1 MGVQFCMMFLF
12 PMYPNYLH
20 IHYYSCSKKIKHCT
34 EVPEIQ
40 DEQHSKRTAPPPT
53 AQMPES
59 NLLIFWREAPQ
70 WDLLR
75 GIGAIFEF
83 RPMSGDMGVQS
94 PNSRPFSDPRLE
106 LILLL

>member
-1 MGVQFCMMFLF
+1 M
-12 PMYPNYLH
+12 
-20 IHYYSCSKKIKHCT
+20 
-34 EVPEIQ
+34 PEIQ
-40 DEQHSKRTAPPPT
+40 DEQHSKRTLSPSARQRWTARQNGPSIEGPEGPSPTAMPPPT
-53 AQMPES
+53 AQMPGS

-83 RPMSGDMGVQS
+83 RSMSGDMGVQS

>member
-1 MGVQFCMMFLF
+1 MNDEMMNDK
-12 PMYPNYLH
+12 MIND
-20 IHYYSCSKKIKHCT
+20 T

-53 AQMPES
+53 AQMPVS

-94 PNSRPFSDPRLE
+94 PISRLFSDPRLE